1 MFRKGGGKI
10 GFNLSSLKLGEDA
23 KSGGSGGGPST
34 NTTNTTSNEK
44 IDDSK
49 DKEITSG
56 NTSEVF

>member
-34 NTTNTTSNEK
+34 NTTSNAK